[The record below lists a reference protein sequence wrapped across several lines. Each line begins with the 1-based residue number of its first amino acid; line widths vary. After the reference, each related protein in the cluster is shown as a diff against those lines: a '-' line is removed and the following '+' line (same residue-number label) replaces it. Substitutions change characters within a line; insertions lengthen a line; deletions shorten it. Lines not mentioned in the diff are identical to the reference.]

1 MFIQKSMVFFRKKF
15 VGLENK
21 SILIIINHP
30 PSSLEILVQYKI
42 FSKSISPLLINY
54 FFLNISKLLPLFDQ
68 IQRLGIYGITDLYIR
83 RRLKKVTS
91 VLKLAQKSDF
101 CSDIY

>member
-1 MFIQKSMVFFRKKF
+1 MQKSMVFFRKKF

-30 PSSLEILVQYKI
+30 PSSLEILVQYKR
-42 FSKSISPLLINY
+42 FSKNISPLLINY
-54 FFLNISKLLPLFDQ
+54 FFLKNQRIITSLPPNP
-68 IQRLGIYGITDLYIR
+68 IR

-101 CSDIY
+101 CSGIY